1 MCVCGDVCA
10 CVLCGVYVGLSL
22 YQGTVESVF
31 QSVGQIGEASC
42 QRPHTHIHTHTRIHT
57 YTHTSAAA
65 STRRGS
71 ARGFVLCVCVFVC
84 FVVVCLCGLLLCVCV
99 FCFVCLCGMYT
110 HVYKHRNTFH
120 SESVTLSTA
129 HAAKRRQRGIA
140 LLKPLLHGWAAAR
153 HGCVRA
159 RAQTCHGG
167 EVEHLP
173 ISRLTQ
179 QALVSAVQCQWV
191 RYRSLVHHFLQ
202 HLHCV
207 CSVVRPCKASA

>member
-1 MCVCGDVCA
+1 MWGCVCVCVVW
-10 CVLCGVYVGLSL
+10 CIRRTFTISRHCRERVSECGPDWRSFLP
-22 YQGTVESVF
+22 
-31 QSVGQIGEASC
+31 EATYTHTHTHT
-42 QRPHTHIHTHTRIHT
+42 HTHIHAYIRGREHQTRER
-57 YTHTSAAA
+57 S
-65 STRRGS
+65 
-71 ARGFVLCVCVFVC
+71 GFCLCV
-84 FVVVCLCGLLLCVCV
+84 LLLCVCV

-179 QALVSAVQCQWV
+179 QALVSAVRCQWV